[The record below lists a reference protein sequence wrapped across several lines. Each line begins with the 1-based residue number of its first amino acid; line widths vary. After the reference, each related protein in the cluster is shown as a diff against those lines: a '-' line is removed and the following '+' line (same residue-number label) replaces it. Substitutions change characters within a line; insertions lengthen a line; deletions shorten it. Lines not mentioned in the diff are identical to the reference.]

1 MESEDKCRLLAKE
14 LKKII
19 CSGLTVSTE
28 VIHYIDSTFAN
39 PATTELQTILSDD
52 SNCEKDSLMEL
63 LFFPDESIQVQLE
76 DLLEELQLQKQ
87 HEKIVLA
94 YLMEKPLQVTIHFQ
108 DERLP
113 LKLIVPDSIAAQFLT
128 RLKIFKHLNERL
140 IEAMDQHGDEENCS
154 RFKVNIRNSR
164 FSQTENT
171 IGFLCEFFRK
181 MEPQNHEVFECLD
194 FVVEFL
200 DELIKDDNIYQ
211 ALAAKKR
218 SYVLSLQKAKQLN
231 AQLQKNNME
240 TLLLQGK
247 RVVIIDQAD
256 VRNKMLMIDRISRS
270 VFGKTEYFGPLHSN
284 EASVEFRSDQ
294 DIKKIISALS

>member
-14 LKKII
+14 LKRII

-28 VIHYIDSTFAN
+28 VIHYIDSTFSN
-39 PATTELQTILSDD
+39 PAATELQTILSDD

-76 DLLEELQLQKQ
+76 DLLEDLHLQKQ
-87 HEKIVLA
+87 HEKIVLD
-94 YLMEKPLQVTIHFQ
+94 YIMEEPLQVTLHFQ
-108 DERLP
+108 DDRQP
-113 LKLIVPDSIAAQFLT
+113 LKVIVPDSIAAQFLT
-128 RLKIFKHLNERL
+128 RLKIFKHLDDRL
-140 IEAMDQHGDEENCS
+140 VEAIGQHGDEENCS
-154 RFKVNIRNSR
+154 RFKVKIRNSR
-164 FSQTENT
+164 FSPTENA

-181 MEPQNHEVFECLD
+181 MEPHNHDLFECLD
-194 FVVEFL
+194 FVIDFL
-200 DELIKDDNIYQ
+200 DELTKDDDIYQ

-218 SYVLSLQKAKQLN
+218 SYYLSLQKAKQLN
-231 AQLQKNNME
+231 SQLQKNNIE

-256 VRNKMLMIDRISRS
+256 VRQKMLIIDQISKS
-270 VFGKTEYFGPLHSN
+270 VFGKTEYFEPLHSN

-294 DIKKIISALS
+294 DIKNIIRTMS